1 MSFISNANGVTLG
14 EGTFTNVQGNLNIY
28 PGVKRRREDS
38 EDLHV
43 FGERKRKQRRKED
56 REGMKIIRN
65 ENLSLVFE
73 IGHGPGYLLHAGK
86 IKGRAVIV
94 KVFDAGRNAREH
106 LDATVLLSQ
115 GLLHPNVLRIE
126 GISSPTSIPHF
137 IAYEDAHRKKAEGP
151 LAAALRDDLD
161 TSIELG
167 FKMISSLS
175 SGINYLDTQGI
186 ALPLRPE
193 NIDVFLD
200 INDRFLLSLNPPT
213 NATNTAHPEEHGTHS
228 VWTLLNGLCQ
238 KVLRLANRALH
249 DEDIE
254 RTPTAFNSSRSA
266 ETSRPS
272 RGPSL
277 EQAIVQSEEAVPGD
291 SEEAPPI
298 LPRREYV
305 WRTMDVPQSLG
316 TIAPQIAPEASI
328 GARETLAIRTADSAV
343 VSHDAPTIQ
352 EVCSHDLPIASDT
365 TPAEA
370 KPAAQPGSPSDLQRL
385 DHFRDESY
393 DFSNAPGDMPTS
405 PEIQFSRDDYELQH
419 GTIAAFEPSLPLQQ
433 LPPGVTS
440 ETPTVQAT
448 SPYSQKPL
456 PAVAP
461 QRNRAFITP
470 HQSAVLHALFAQS
483 RFPTTAMREEVGRSI
498 GLSARRVRTW
508 FQNHRRKVR
517 RQTSGPAAAAA
528 EYGPLPI
535 APKHAV
541 DPEPLSFD
549 SNSRPLVS
557 PSPPLRQPTRKGK
570 ERELMPPEPTDIGER
585 LIMAR
590 RRQSKAD
597 GIIPKERIDRDKE
610 KDEPAPPT
618 AAPKNEIIPPEPTGI
633 DERLIMPGRRRRA
646 KTDAIRLKDR
656 TGRDEEKDE
665 PAPPMADDF
674 SRMLEMS
681 ELGTDKS

>member
-56 REGMKIIRN
+56 REGMKSIRN

-277 EQAIVQSEEAVPGD
+277 EQAIVQSEEAVPSD
-291 SEEAPPI
+291 SEEALPI

-316 TIAPQIAPEASI
+316 TIAPQIARDLDLRRASI
-328 GARETLAIRTADSAV
+328 NRLVFTDSGSIHRCPGYVREEVTLATRTADSAV

-352 EVCSHDLPIASDT
+352 EVCSVCHEVVNSGEVFICVCGQEEPGSRPTFKCCSCKSWSHRDCGPTASESICSLCTTLQTLHEYVHDQHDLPIASDT

-385 DHFRDESY
+385 GHFRDESY

-405 PEIQFSRDDYELQH
+405 PEMQFSQEDYELQH
-419 GTIAAFEPSLPLQQ
+419 GTIAAFEPSVPLQQ
-433 LPPGVTS
+433 LPPGVAS

-456 PAVAP
+456 LAVAP
-461 QRNRAFITP
+461 QRNRALITP

-483 RFPTTAMREEVGRSI
+483 RFPTSAMREEVGRSI

-549 SNSRPLVS
+549 SNSRWVDLPRRLV
-557 PSPPLRQPTRKGK
+557 
-570 ERELMPPEPTDIGER
+570 
-585 LIMAR
+585 LI
-590 RRQSKAD
+590 
-597 GIIPKERIDRDKE
+597 
-610 KDEPAPPT
+610 T
-618 AAPKNEIIPPEPTGI
+618 
-633 DERLIMPGRRRRA
+633 
-646 KTDAIRLKDR
+646 
-656 TGRDEEKDE
+656 
-665 PAPPMADDF
+665 
-674 SRMLEMS
+674 
-681 ELGTDKS
+681 